1 MTTMR
6 PEPAFRRGTSPDPL
20 WAHEDA
26 AGALIRDLF
35 ALLQLRRLRGPSD
48 PRVQGR
54 VQDLLGMLR
63 SFPRAESA
71 GGVLVL
77 RVGPHLV
84 VNGVRVMAEPAARL
98 PLEAL
103 RRDLERM
110 RLGGLE
116 FRIDLDDQALGTF
129 LELFPKLGD
138 LLDRA
143 GRAPEGAGTDARY
156 LDLDGALPPSIRL
169 LPPALDA
176 AASSVQAEDLR
187 HRARRAF
194 FHALSVSRS
203 VMRHLAVRR
212 VPELR
217 KARSAV
223 HGMIESLTEERFSL
237 LGLTSIQDFDPYT
250 FQHSVHVSVLALAL
264 GQELGLGRHDLAD
277 LGVAALCHDLGK
289 VRVPK
294 DVLQKPGDFD
304 ARDWA
309 VMKTHPLAGAREL
322 LRLGGRGGLAVR
334 VMLVSAEHHLRFDG
348 SGYPRLGSD
357 WQQGLFAR
365 IVSLADC
372 FDAMT
377 ASRAYMRRPFTPDS
391 VVRYMLESAGRMFD
405 PDLLRLFVARIG
417 VFPVGSM
424 VRLES
429 GELGLVLDP
438 PTSPREIDRPRV
450 RILQADG
457 DGWAAGEE
465 RDLSATRAAD
475 PHGRI
480 QAGCHP
486 LDYGLDVDALL
497 ASHYLGSPGK
507 EAAA

>member
-1 MTTMR
+1 MTQER
-6 PEPAFRRGTSPDPL
+6 PEPAFRRARHAEL
-20 WAHEDA
+20 AWEQEDA
-26 AGALIRDLF
+26 AGRLIRELF
-35 ALLQLRRLRGPSD
+35 ALLQLRRLRGAGD
-48 PRVQGR
+48 PRVR
-54 VQDLLGMLR
+54 ARSEDLVARIGQ
-63 SFPRAESA
+63 FPRPDPAD
-71 GGVLVL
+71 GLRIL

-84 VNGVRVMAEPAARL
+84 VNGIRAVAETNARL
-98 PLEAL
+98 PVESM
-103 RRDLERM
+103 RRDLERL
-110 RLGGLE
+110 RLGGIEFAAGFGVAELE
-116 FRIDLDDQALGTF
+116 PF
-129 LELFPKLGD
+129 LEAYPRLGE
-138 LLDRA
+138 LLDRS
-143 GRAPEGAGTDARY
+143 EGAGAS
-156 LDLDGALPPSIRL
+156 GPPSGPVPVPGGAWPLSVRL
-169 LPPALDA
+169 LPPVTAEIEPREA
-176 AASSVQAEDLR
+176 AADLR

-194 FHALSVSRS
+194 FHALSVSRT
-203 VMRHLAVRR
+203 VMRHLAMRR

-237 LGLTSIQDFDPYT
+237 LGLTAIQDFDPYT
-250 FQHSVHVSVLALAL
+250 FQHSVHVSVLSLAL

-322 LRLGGRGGLAVR
+322 LRLGGRSGLAAR

-348 SGYPRLGSD
+348 SGYPRLGAD

-417 VFPVGSM
+417 IFPVGSM

-429 GELGLVLDP
+429 GELGVVLDP
-438 PTSPREIDRPRV
+438 PASPREIDRPRV
-450 RILQADG
+450 RMLRPAG
-457 DGWAAGEE
+457 EGWSAAEE
-465 RDLSATRAAD
+465 RDLSATRPAD

-497 ASHYLGSPGK
+497 ADHYLGSARID
-507 EAAA
+507 AAA